1 MNSVT
6 RAIEKA
12 KPTAPAGVVPVDLRG
27 LMTQDW
33 PAARYVLE
41 PIVPRRETTLLGGHG
56 GIGKSMLAL
65 TLAAHVACG
74 RKWGP
79 FPAVQCRA
87 AYVSLE
93 DEAATVRYRLRRII
107 EVYSLPPEHVI
118 DALTV
123 FDGSGCDAAMA
134 TEIMQ
139 EGVRRLEPTVGM
151 DRVATAVKGAGLIV
165 VDNASDAYAGNEN
178 ERRQVR
184 AFIRLLTGIAREN
197 DAGMLLLAHIDKSAA
212 KYGANGNSYSGS
224 TAWHN
229 SVRSR
234 LALLSEDG
242 RITLAHEKAQFSQS
256 AEPVPLAFTD
266 HGVLVPQDAHATATA
281 TNEHDAADADA
292 VLIAIRAA
300 LAANRIVSA
309 AQAGSA
315 TTWHSLEPFPELPAD
330 LKKPD
335 GKRRVRTAIVR
346 LERDGRIVKGTYKKP
361 NRHEGECYE
370 LAQTAPAFA
379 PESALRS
386 PPHTPPQ
393 ELAQRA
399 GARQSRNGAP
409 IRTGAELAQL
419 AQNEVPN
426 DWLASADPEIRR
438 RVEAF
443 RVNGSNHD

>member
-12 KPTAPAGVVPVDLRG
+12 KPTAAVGVAKVDLHG

-33 PAARYVLE
+33 PSARYVLE

-93 DEAATVRYRLRRII
+93 DEAATVRYRLRRIV
-107 EVYSLPPEHVI
+107 EAYNLPPEYVI

-134 TEIMQ
+134 TETMQ
-139 EGVRRLEPTVGM
+139 EGVRRLEPTLGM
-151 DRVATAVKGAGLIV
+151 DRVAAAVKGAGLIV

-184 AFIRLLTGIAREN
+184 SFIRLLTGIAREN
-197 DAGMLLLAHIDKSAA
+197 DAGLLLLAHIDKNAA
-212 KYGANGNSYSGS
+212 KYGDGGNAYSGS

-234 LALLSEDG
+234 LALLKDDSGAVVLE
-242 RITLAHEKAQFSQS
+242 HQKSQFSKEG
-256 AEPVPLAFTD
+256 EPVVMAFTD
-266 HGVLVPQDAHATATA
+266 HGVLMPQDARATQAAADTQAT
-281 TNEHDAADADA
+281 ADADN
-292 VLIAIRAA
+292 VLSAIRAA
-300 LAANRIVSA
+300 IGSGRTVST
-309 AQAGSA
+309 AQSGAA
-315 TTWHSLEPFPELPAD
+315 TTWHAIEPFPELSAE
-330 LKKPD
+330 LKTKA
-335 GKRRVRTAIVR
+335 GKVRVRAALVR
-346 LERDGRIVKGTYKKP
+346 LERTGAIVRVEYKNADRKSKE
-361 NRHEGECYE
+361 RFE
-370 LAQTAPAFA
+370 LAQNNSERASSGAP
-379 PESALRS
+379 LQS
-386 PPHTPPQ
+386 PIPPTRTG
-393 ELAQRA
+393 ARA
-399 GARQSRNGAP
+399 EARQSTDGAP

-419 AQNEVPN
+419 AQSEIPS
-426 DWLASADPEIRR
+426 DWLANADPEIRR

>member
-1 MNSVT
+1 MNSVA
-6 RAIEKA
+6 RALEKA
-12 KPTAPAGVVPVDLRG
+12 KPTAAAGVAKVDLRD

-33 PAARYVLE
+33 PSARYVLE

-74 RKWGP
+74 RRWGP
-79 FPAVQCRA
+79 YPVVQCRA

-93 DEAATVRYRLRRII
+93 DEAATVRYRLRRIV
-107 EVYSLPPEHVI
+107 EAYNLPPEHVI

-123 FDGSGCDAAMA
+123 FDGTGCDAAMA
-134 TEIMQ
+134 AEIMQ

-151 DRVATAVKGAGLIV
+151 DRVAAAVKGAGLIV

-184 AFIRLLTGIAREN
+184 SFIRLLTGIAREN
-197 DAGMLLLAHIDKSAA
+197 DAGLLLLAHIDKNAA
-212 KYGANGNSYSGS
+212 KHGANGNSYSGS

-234 LALLSEDG
+234 LALLSEEG
-242 RITLAHEKAQFSQS
+242 RITLTHEKAQFSHA
-256 AEPVPLAFTD
+256 AEPVDLTFTS
-266 HGVLVPQDAHATATA
+266 HGVLVPQDAHATAAA
-281 TNEHDAADADA
+281 TDEHDAADAEA
-292 VLIAIRAA
+292 VLTAIRAA

-309 AQAGSA
+309 ALAGSA

-330 LKKPD
+330 LKKPE
-335 GKRRVRTAIVR
+335 GKRRVRTALVR
-346 LERDGRIVKGTYKKP
+346 LERDGRIVKVPYKKP
-361 NRHEGECYE
+361 NRHDGERYE
-370 LAQTAPAFA
+370 LAQTAPVFA

-399 GARQSRNGAP
+399 GARQSRNGAS
-409 IRTGAELAQL
+409 IRTDAELTQL
-419 AQNEVPN
+419 AQTEVPN
-426 DWLASADPEIRR
+426 DWLANADPDIKR

-443 RVNGSNHD
+443 RMNGSNHD